1 MNSPFLWNPIA
12 ANNSQQ
18 SQSGLLNG
26 GSLAGGYSLGGQGG
40 QSDGYQTGFMP
51 TVQQGS
57 NYDASGVQLA
67 WKLPNSNQNDATT
80 NAQGI
85 VGGPQNTNAMQTAN
99 AQGIVGG
106 PQNTNSLIMSQGGGM
121 GSTTNLQGV
130 VGGPQNTNTQVL
142 ALQGQNLGA
151 DGKLMM
157 GATPQQPLLTMGG
170 NTSPFSSLSDLGKSI
185 PQQGDVGQ
193 QAPLAQL
200 GWPTMN
206 TLSF

>member
-1 MNSPFLWNPIA
+1 LNSPFLWNPIA

-26 GSLAGGYSLGGQGG
+26 GSLAGGYSLGGQT
-40 QSDGYQTGFMP
+40 DGYQTGFMP
-51 TVQQGS
+51 TAQPSYGVSQQP
-57 NYDASGVQLA
+57 NNDASNLPVQ
-67 WKLPNSNQNDATT
+67 WKLPGSNQNDGTT

-85 VGGPQNTNAMQTAN
+85 VGGPQNTN
-99 AQGIVGG
+99 
-106 PQNTNSLIMSQGGGM
+106 
-121 GSTTNLQGV
+121 
-130 VGGPQNTNTQVL
+130 TQVL
-142 ALQGQNLGA
+142 AQQGQSLGA
-151 DGKLMM
+151 DGKPMM
-157 GATPQQPLLTMGG
+157 GATPQQPLLTTGG

-185 PQQGDVGQ
+185 PQQGNVGQ